1 MLGEALNP
9 VDTKFVDVT
18 ISAPDE
24 AEVLNRPSSPPP
36 ATRPQQR
43 PPVESP
49 SRNTGPQKP
58 KLAMGESLRFAYET
72 FVSNKVR
79 FLLTALGM
87 VIGTASLVLVVTIGL
102 TGKQY
107 ILDQIQGI
115 GANLIYANYSGAGQR
130 ITAVALDELTVDDL
144 AAVRQ
149 QVPSVVAATPFVT
162 LNDRISVGDG
172 KEQDISILGVFPEYS
187 QVRNLVLL
195 AGRFFDTED
204 SQRRNKVGVIT
215 EKLAVKLFETPDN
228 AVGRVI
234 KLNGL
239 PFTGIGGFKE
249 RVETFGQSEVEDNT
263 MAIPYSVSR
272 FFLPSNAVRQIYF
285 SVASPDEVTTAT
297 AQIKRVLQL
306 RHRPESVYNVENLTQ
321 LVTLAEKTANI
332 LTVVLLL
339 IAAVVLLVSGI
350 GIMNIMLATVS
361 ARIREI
367 GIRKAVGATKREIR
381 FQFLSEAI
389 LISLSGGVLGI
400 VIGLAIPFSVR
411 YLTAYRIPI
420 SGLSA
425 IIAIVV
431 CSLVGILFGTLPAIR
446 ASQLDP
452 VESLR
457 YE

>member
-1 MLGEALNP
+1 MNLL
-9 VDTKFVDVT
+9 DTKLVDVT
-18 ISAPDE
+18 NSALDNGRLNNGRLDNGPRKPELVIS
-24 AEVLNRPSSPPP
+24 
-36 ATRPQQR
+36 
-43 PPVESP
+43 
-49 SRNTGPQKP
+49 
-58 KLAMGESLRFAYET
+58 ESLRFAYDT
-72 FVSNKVR
+72 FLSNKVR

-87 VIGTASLVLVVTIGL
+87 MIGTASLVLVVTIGL

-115 GANLIYANYSGAGQR
+115 GANLIYASYSGAGQR
-130 ITAVALDELTVDDL
+130 ITAVALDELTVEDL
-144 AAVRQ
+144 TAVRE
-149 QVPSVVAATPFVT
+149 QVSSVVAASPFVT
-162 LNDRISVGDG
+162 LNDRISVPNG
-172 KEQDISILGVFPEYS
+172 KEQDISILGVFPEYR

-195 AGRFFDTED
+195 AGRFFDAED
-204 SQRRNKVGVIT
+204 EQGRDKVGVIT
-215 EKLAVKLFETPDN
+215 EKLAVKMFRTPVS
-228 AVGRVI
+228 AVGQVI

-239 PFTGIGGFKE
+239 PFTVIGVFKE

-285 SVASPDEVTTAT
+285 TVASPDEVTAAT
-297 AQIKRVLQL
+297 AQIKWVLQL
-306 RHRPESVYNVENLTQ
+306 RHRPESVYNVENLTP
-321 LVTLAEKTANI
+321 LVNLAEKTANI

-361 ARIREI
+361 ARTREI
-367 GIRKAVGATKREIR
+367 GIRRAFGATKREIR

-389 LISLSGGVLGI
+389 LIALVGGVLGI
-400 VIGLAIPFSVR
+400 IIGLAIPFSVR
-411 YLTAYRIPI
+411 YFTAYRIPI

-425 IIAIVV
+425 IIAIGVS
-431 CSLVGILFGTLPAIR
+431 SLVGILFGTVPAIR
-446 ASQLDP
+446 AAQLDP